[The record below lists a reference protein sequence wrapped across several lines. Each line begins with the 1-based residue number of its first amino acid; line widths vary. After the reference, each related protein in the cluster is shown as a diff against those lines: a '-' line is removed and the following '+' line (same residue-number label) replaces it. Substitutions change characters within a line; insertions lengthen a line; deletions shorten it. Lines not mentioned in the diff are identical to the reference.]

1 MKIKRSIIAITGAA
15 GGLGAAMAN
24 RLANQGA
31 RLALIDFN
39 PDTLDKFSTSL
50 SLHSDDV
57 LAMPCDVSDESQVD
71 EAFEAITGHFGGL
84 DLLINNAGITRDA
97 LMLKFKD
104 GQRQSRIAAITFVVW
119 ALESLFEYLQGVA
132 WRNLAQTIQH
142 DLRVDTYTHMQGLE
156 LAFFE
161 DRRSGDLMAVLNDD
175 VNQLERFLDIGANE
189 VIQMFTTVVL
199 IGTSFFINAP
209 SVAWLAFLPVPVIIW
224 GSFRFQRRIE
234 PRYEVVREQAAAINS
249 QLSNN
254 LGGIATIKAFTA
266 ERREVERITKE
277 SDRYRAANA
286 AAIKLSSAFS
296 PLIRVAILVGFTATL
311 VWGGFL
317 VLDGALSVGLY
328 SVMVFLTQRLL
339 WPLTRLGQTF
349 DLYQRAMA
357 SSKRIFGVLDTEP
370 RLVDGSDEPGPL
382 VGSLALD
389 SVEFSYDDGYPVLT
403 DVTIDIP
410 AGQTTAFV
418 GPTGSGKTTLI
429 KLLLRFYDPDIGSV
443 TLDGV
448 DLRTLRRFDV
458 RRAMALVSQDVFLFH
473 GSVAENIAYGKPEAT
488 TFEIREA
495 AQTAEAHDFIESL
508 PFGYDTIVGE
518 RGQKLS
524 GGQRQRLS
532 IARALVTG
540 SPILLLDEATSAVDN
555 ETEAAIQ
562 RSLGKVAH
570 DRTLVVIAH
579 RLSTIRHADRIYVV
593 GAGAV
598 VESGTHDELVDHPG
612 IYRSLWDVQT
622 GSAVDV

>member
-1 MKIKRSIIAITGAA
+1 MGDAP
-15 GGLGAAMAN
+15 LGRLWNYAQPYRGRIAMATLWSFLN
-24 RLANQGA
+24 KAMDIVPPFLIGMAIDVVVRQEDSFLA
-31 RLALIDFN
+31 
-39 PDTLDKFSTSL
+39 SL
-50 SLHSDDV
+50 GISDPRTQLVV
-57 LAMPCDVSDESQVD
+57 L
-71 EAFEAITGHFGGL
+71 
-84 DLLINNAGITRDA
+84 
-97 LMLKFKD
+97 
-104 GQRQSRIAAITFVVW
+104 AAITFVVW
-119 ALESLFEYLQGVA
+119 AFESLFEYLLGVS

-142 DLRVDTYTHMQGLE
+142 DLRIDSYAHMQDLE
-156 LAFFE
+156 LGFFE

-189 VIQMFTTVVL
+189 VIQMFTTVIL
-199 IGTSFFINAP
+199 IGTAFFIIAP
-209 SVAWLAFLPVPVIIW
+209 SVAWLAFLPVPIIIW

-249 QLSNN
+249 LLANN

-266 ERREVERITKE
+266 ENREVARINLE
-277 SDRYRAANA
+277 SDRYRAANS

-339 WPLTRLGQTF
+339 WPLTLLGQTF

-357 SSKRIFGVLDTEP
+357 SSKRIFGVLDTEAS
-370 RLVDGSDEPGPL
+370 LTDGSDDLGPIA
-382 VGSLALD
+382 GSLALD
-389 SVEFSYDDGYPVLT
+389 SVQFSYADGYPVLT
-403 DVTIDIP
+403 DATIDIP
-410 AGQTTAFV
+410 AGRTTAFV

-429 KLLLRFYDPDIGSV
+429 KLLLRFYDPDLGSV
-443 TLDGV
+443 KIDGV
-448 DLRTLRRFDV
+448 DLRQLRRSDV
-458 RRAMALVSQDVFLFH
+458 RQSMALVSQDVFLFH
-473 GSVAENIAYGKPEAT
+473 GTVEENIAYGKPDAT
-488 TFEIREA
+488 AAEIREA
-495 AQTAEAHDFIESL
+495 AETAEAHDFIESL
-508 PFGYDTIVGE
+508 PQGYDTIVGE

-562 RSLGKVAH
+562 RSLARVAH
-570 DRTLVVIAH
+570 DRTVVVIAH

-593 GAGAV
+593 GAGTI
-598 VESGTHDELVDHPG
+598 VESGTHDELIDHAG
-612 IYRSLWDVQT
+612 IYRSLWEVQT
-622 GSAVDV
+622 GSAVDG

>member
-1 MKIKRSIIAITGAA
+1 MTMADAPLGRLWNYAQPYRGRIATAT
-15 GGLGAAMAN
+15 LWSFLNKAMDIAPPFLIGMAIDVVV
-24 RLANQGA
+24 RREDSFLASFGISDPRTQ
-31 RLALIDFN
+31 LI
-39 PDTLDKFSTSL
+39 
-50 SLHSDDV
+50 V
-57 LAMPCDVSDESQVD
+57 L
-71 EAFEAITGHFGGL
+71 
-84 DLLINNAGITRDA
+84 
-97 LMLKFKD
+97 
-104 GQRQSRIAAITFVVW
+104 AAITFVVW
-119 ALESLFEYLQGVA
+119 ALESLFEYLLGVA

-142 DLRVDTYTHMQGLE
+142 DLRVDSYAHMQDLE
-156 LAFFE
+156 LGFFE

-189 VIQMFTTVVL
+189 VIQMFTTVIL
-199 IGTSFFINAP
+199 IGTAFFIIAP

-266 ERREVERITKE
+266 EDREVERITHE
-277 SDRYRAANA
+277 SDQYRTANA
-286 AAIKLSSAFS
+286 AAIRLSSAFS

-357 SSKRIFGVLDTEP
+357 SSKRIFEVLDTEP
-370 RLVDGSDEPGPL
+370 SLVDGPGDLGP
-382 VGSLALD
+382 VTGSFALD
-389 SVEFSYDDGYPVLT
+389 AVQFSYDDGYPVLT

-410 AGQTTAFV
+410 AGLTTAFV

-429 KLLLRFYDPDIGSV
+429 KLLLRFYDPEAGSV

-448 DLRTLRRFDV
+448 DLRRLQRHDLRQ
-458 RRAMALVSQDVFLFH
+458 ATALVSQDVFLFH
-473 GSVAENIAYGKPEAT
+473 GSVADNIAYGKPGAT
-488 TFEIREA
+488 ADEIREA
-495 AQTAEAHDFIESL
+495 ARTAEAHDFIESL
-508 PFGYDTIVGE
+508 PSGYDTIVGE

-540 SPILLLDEATSAVDN
+540 SPILLLDEATSSVDN

-562 RSLGKVAH
+562 RSLARVAH
-570 DRTLVVIAH
+570 DRTVVVIAH

-593 GAGAV
+593 GAGSI
-598 VESGTHDELVDHPG
+598 VESGTHEELIDHAG
-612 IYRSLWDVQT
+612 IYLSLWKVQT
-622 GSAVDV
+622 GSAVEG

>member
-1 MKIKRSIIAITGAA
+1 MGEAP
-15 GGLGAAMAN
+15 LGRLWNYAQPYRDRIAMATLWSILN
-24 RLANQGA
+24 KAMDIAPPFLIGMAIDVVVRQEDSFLA
-31 RLALIDFN
+31 
-39 PDTLDKFSTSL
+39 SL
-50 SLHSDDV
+50 GISDPRMQLVV
-57 LAMPCDVSDESQVD
+57 L
-71 EAFEAITGHFGGL
+71 
-84 DLLINNAGITRDA
+84 
-97 LMLKFKD
+97 
-104 GQRQSRIAAITFVVW
+104 AAITFVVW
-119 ALESLFEYLQGVA
+119 ALESLFEYLLGVS

-142 DLRVDTYTHMQGLE
+142 DLRTDSYAHMQDLE
-156 LAFFE
+156 LGFFE

-189 VIQMFTTVVL
+189 VIQMFTTVIL
-199 IGTSFFINAP
+199 IGTAFFIIAP
-209 SVAWLAFLPVPVIIW
+209 SVAWLAFLPVPIIIW

-249 QLSNN
+249 LLANN

-266 ERREVERITKE
+266 ENREVARINLE
-277 SDRYRAANA
+277 SDRYRAANS

-357 SSKRIFGVLDTEP
+357 SSKRIFGVLDTEAS
-370 RLVDGSDEPGPL
+370 LADGSDDLGPIA
-382 VGSLALD
+382 GSLALE
-389 SVEFSYDDGYPVLT
+389 SVQFSYADGYPVLT
-403 DVTIDIP
+403 DATIDIP
-410 AGQTTAFV
+410 AGRTTAFV

-429 KLLLRFYDPDIGSV
+429 KLLLRFYDPDFGSV
-443 TLDGV
+443 TIDGV
-448 DLRTLRRFDV
+448 DLRQLRRSDV
-458 RRAMALVSQDVFLFH
+458 RQSMALVSQDVFLFH
-473 GSVAENIAYGKPEAT
+473 GTVAENIAYGKPDAT
-488 TFEIREA
+488 AAEIREA
-495 AQTAEAHDFIESL
+495 AQTAEARDFIESL
-508 PFGYDTIVGE
+508 PQGYDTIVGE

-562 RSLGKVAH
+562 RSLARVAH
-570 DRTLVVIAH
+570 DRTVVVIAH

-593 GAGAV
+593 GAGTI
-598 VESGTHDELVDHPG
+598 VESGTHDELIDHAG
-612 IYRSLWDVQT
+612 IYRSLWEVQT
-622 GSAVDV
+622 GSAVDG